1 MQPRPRGPEPELGP
15 GSLGLRC
22 RRGASSAS
30 AAGRQGSP
38 ARTRRD
44 PRRPP
49 ERARSPARWPKL
61 SEPPGPAWLCAHI
74 LSRKLHPRRR
84 FSLPPGVLE
93 GRRLTLLLRGSIDLL
108 TLIHVGRHLEGCSEC
123 LNFSIS
129 SFSCSFLRLSSASL
143 RSSVPGWDIAS
154 WILRSNAWCL
164 RSSSAKWLCCVIS
177 VPPQMSAVGPTS
189 SPRLTTS
196 TPEGRS

>member
-1 MQPRPRGPEPELGP
+1 MQPRRRGPEPGLERGSP
-15 GSLGLRC
+15 GSGY

-30 AAGRQGSP
+30 PAGRQGSP

-74 LSRKLHPRRR
+74 LRRLRRKAHLRRR

-108 TLIHVGRHLEGCSEC
+108 TFINVGRHLEGCSEC

-143 RSSVPGWDIAS
+143 
-154 WILRSNAWCL
+154 
-164 RSSSAKWLCCVIS
+164 K
-177 VPPQMSAVGPTS
+177 
-189 SPRLTTS
+189 
-196 TPEGRS
+196 